1 LFQRLT
7 SKVAYKI
14 GLLAAILIVFII
26 SSFAILAYFQSQQT
40 LLGSSINIAGKNRF
54 LTMNVLFQTSEYL
67 NGVSSFS
74 SPSSQLYSST
84 YEDIGK
90 LNDAINKLDTNLL
103 VLREGGEISNNVKLQ
118 PLPSGFLD
126 SWRIISD
133 DLSRFK
139 TFINYKI
146 INPAQQQQQ
155 LIKKQQLKVG
165 TSPTTIAST
174 HSNITSAAEASATEL
189 FQSTKIEL
197 ESLAAKLINSSDR
210 LVIQLQDN
218 TAVNSKNLLLLEI
231 VFGIMNIG
239 VILLII
245 YFVIKILKPIGALT
259 HATSEIKKG
268 NLDVSID
275 QLHKGNDELSILSE
289 SFNSMVQSIKNYIT
303 KQDQLT
309 AELKTINEQLKHN
322 DRLKDEFINIAA
334 HELRAPIQPIL
345 GLSEI
350 ICSRKRESN
359 NNKEKGDEEEF
370 FNIIVRN
377 ARKLQSLSENILD
390 ITKIESQS
398 LILNKERFNLC
409 DTISNTVEDCKSQIE
424 NMGKQKEVSLSYRN
438 NNNNV
443 DFEKQDIILVEAD
456 KTRLTQ
462 VIFNFLNNAIK
473 FTEKGIITITAT
485 TSVTVVEQGK
495 QSKEVVIVSINDEGK
510 GIDPEILPKLFTKFA
525 TKPGKGTGIG
535 LGLFICKNIVE
546 AHGGRIWAENNKDG
560 KGATFTFSL
569 PISKENSIIYNNK
582 GNRLVTKH

>member
-1 LFQRLT
+1 
-7 SKVAYKI
+7 
-14 GLLAAILIVFII
+14 
-26 SSFAILAYFQSQQT
+26 
-40 LLGSSINIAGKNRF
+40 
-54 LTMNVLFQTSEYL
+54 MNVLFQTSEYL

-462 VIFNFLNNAIK
+462 VIFNLLNNAIK

>member
-1 LFQRLT
+1 MFQTLT
-7 SKVAYKI
+7 YKVAYKI
-14 GLLAAILIVFII
+14 AVLAAIIIVFII

-67 NGVSSFS
+67 NGVFS
-74 SPSSQLYSST
+74 SSSSSSSSPLYSST
-84 YEDIGK
+84 YNGIVK
-90 LNDAINKLDTNLL
+90 LNEAVNNLDTNLL
-103 VLREGGEISNNVKLQ
+103 VLKEGGKISNNVKLQ

-126 SWRIISD
+126 SWAIINND
-133 DLSRFK
+133 WTRFK
-139 TFINYKI
+139 TFINNKI

-155 LIKKQQLKVG
+155 LIKKQQPKVE
-165 TSPTTIAST
+165 TNPTTITST
-174 HSNITSAAEASATEL
+174 HSNISSATEASATEIY
-189 FQSTKIEL
+189 QSTKTEI
-197 ESLAAKLINSSDR
+197 ESLASKLINSSDR

-231 VFGIMNIG
+231 IFGIMNIG

-245 YFVIKILKPIGALT
+245 YFVIKVLKPIGALT

-268 NLDVSID
+268 NLNVSID

-303 KQDQLT
+303 KQNQLT
-309 AELKTINEQLKHN
+309 AELKTLNEQLKHN

-350 ICSRKRESN
+350 ISSRRRDSN
-359 NNKEKGDEEEF
+359 DNKGKGDEEEF

-409 DTISNTVEDCKSQIE
+409 DMISNTVEDCKSQIE
-424 NMGKQKEVSLSYRN
+424 NIGKQKEVSLSYQN

-443 DFEKQDIILVEAD
+443 DIEKHDIILVEAD

-462 VIFNFLNNAIK
+462 VISNLLNNAIK
-473 FTEKGIITITAT
+473 FTEKGIITITT
-485 TSVTVVEQGK
+485 TSVKVGEQGK
-495 QSKEVVIVSINDEGK
+495 QTQEVVMVSVNDEGK

-525 TKPGKGTGIG
+525 TKSGKGTGIG

-546 AHGGRIWAENNKDG
+546 AHGGRIWVENNKDG
-560 KGATFTFSL
+560 KGATFIFSL
-569 PISKENSIIYNNK
+569 PISKEI
-582 GNRLVTKH
+582 RL